1 VIFLFT
7 TVHQYFSKTYGTP
20 HDVHLRQYIF
30 HESPIHDALQAL
42 KASFLRVHLQR
53 LGVVDSA
60 AIESRIDKTQL
71 AQLFLTVQPCA
82 SEMLK
87 LDTHLLPHF
96 DPSDLTINLHFSDS
110 EFHGAKRDENGLLI
124 FDKQVQGEEQVVSD
138 LVHTPQ
144 GTAVFI
150 WKDESGDHK
159 CLHTANKLSC
169 GSRVVLCS
177 FWRFDPQ
184 NVDEKRALHSFPP
197 FITPRPLPVNASG
210 KLSSQA
216 KFVALVDGAVLVDG
230 TSTFLSHAVLD
241 WLMRESRAIFSKGGD
256 SLSGCNR
263 QVM

>member
-1 VIFLFT
+1 M
-7 TVHQYFSKTYGTP
+7 HQYFSKTYRTP
-20 HDVHLRQYIF
+20 HDVRLRQYIF

-60 AIESRIDKTQL
+60 AIESRIDNTQL

-110 EFHGAKRDENGLLI
+110 EFRGAKRDENGLLI

-144 GTAVFI
+144 GAAVFI

-159 CLHTANKLSC
+159 CLHTANNLSC

-184 NVDEKRALHSFPP
+184 NVDANLDSFPP
-197 FITPRPLPVNASG
+197 FITPLPLPVNASG

-216 KFVALVDGAVLVDG
+216 KFVARVDGAVLVDG

-241 WLMRESRAIFSKGGD
+241 SIRRESRAIFSKGGD
-256 SLSGCNR
+256 NLTGCIR
-263 QVM
+263 QVMLQ